1 MIGLVLVSHSATL
14 ARGVLELAQQ
24 MSQGRV
30 PLAAAG
36 GIDDPSDPIGTDP
49 MRVVTA
55 LESIADE
62 ADDIIV
68 MMDLGSALMS
78 AEMALEFTPPELSS
92 RVHLCSAPLVEG
104 SLAIVASAAAGASV
118 DVVLNEAKQAL
129 VSKAEQLGDKQQPD
143 TTSEPSPAEDE
154 PDARP
159 VTTWQF
165 TVPNALGLHARPIA
179 RLMQTLGGFQAEVRL
194 SKDGLAALATSMS
207 QLARLNAKQGDELT
221 VEIRGD
227 DTDHAL
233 AALHAFV
240 DDNLGDPVR
249 SSIQADATS
258 SSEDVSLQASPQNGT
273 SSQAEG
279 FLSGLAASPGIAIAP
294 AFWLDVVMPDPA
306 ELALAQTDPAERD
319 RLRLAMN
326 QAARDLGSLALS
338 VGGDEAGIFEAQALM
353 LTDPE
358 LLQMLDSNLAQ
369 GKGTLFAWV
378 LTINELAA
386 GYDGLENDY
395 LRARASDVYDIGIR
409 VLRLMDASVLRPP
422 LPTQPVI
429 VLARE
434 LTPSQTVQLDTSL
447 VRGIVTEA
455 GSTTSHSAILARSL
469 GIPAV
474 VGVGDGLQAAVNKAD
489 VALDGDRGQVW
500 LSLTET
506 VRDGLEQAAS
516 TWQASKDAEL
526 AASLAPAVTTDDTE
540 IAIHANIAS
549 SYEAT
554 KSAQQGAHGVGLFR
568 SEFLFMDRTK
578 APSEAEQ
585 YDAYAAAIHAFDAN
599 FEDAPITIRTL
610 DVGGDKP
617 LDYLKIPTEDNPFL
631 GWRGLRY
638 CLETPDLF
646 KTQLR
651 ALCRASALGNVQV
664 MFPMVSTPSEVR
676 KAMSMVR
683 EVQTD
688 LARENIPF
696 NPNMPL
702 GVMIEVPAAVWHM
715 TEIAELV
722 DFVSI
727 GTNDLCQY
735 IMAADRGNTRVASLA
750 DPFDP
755 AVLRA
760 IAHTA
765 DAAHAAGIKISMCG
779 EMAGDPDATALLIGL
794 GIDTLSMS
802 TPRIA
807 KVKAV
812 IRELE
817 MAQVKQLA
825 TEVLELPSAAEVR
838 EHIQQAAVTTS

>member
-1 MIGLVLVSHSATL
+1 
-14 ARGVLELAQQ
+14 
-24 MSQGRV
+24 
-30 PLAAAG
+30 
-36 GIDDPSDPIGTDP
+36 
-49 MRVVTA
+49 
-55 LESIADE
+55 
-62 ADDIIV
+62 
-68 MMDLGSALMS
+68 
-78 AEMALEFTPPELSS
+78 
-92 RVHLCSAPLVEG
+92 
-104 SLAIVASAAAGASV
+104 
-118 DVVLNEAKQAL
+118 
-129 VSKAEQLGDKQQPD
+129 
-143 TTSEPSPAEDE
+143 
-154 PDARP
+154 
-159 VTTWQF
+159 
-165 TVPNALGLHARPIA
+165 
-179 RLMQTLGGFQAEVRL
+179 
-194 SKDGLAALATSMS
+194 MS

-221 VEIRGD
+221 VEIWGD
-227 DTDHAL
+227 DADHTL
-233 AALHAFV
+233 AALRALV

-249 SSIQADATS
+249 ASAQEEAHPLA
-258 SSEDVSLQASPQNGT
+258 EDVSVQASTQNET

-279 FLSGLAASPGIAIAP
+279 VLTGLAASPGIAIAP

-306 ELALAQTDPAERD
+306 ELALAQTNSGERD

-326 QAARDLGSLALS
+326 QAARDLGNLVLS

-353 LTDPE
+353 LADPE
-358 LLQMLDSNLAQ
+358 LLQMLEANLAQ
-369 GKGTLFAWV
+369 DKGTLFAWV
-378 LTINELAA
+378 STVNELAA

-447 VRGIVTEA
+447 VRGIIIEA

-474 VGVGDGLQAAVNKAD
+474 VGVGDGLQVAVNNAD
-489 VALDGDRGQVW
+489 VALDGHRGQVW
-500 LSLTET
+500 LSLSEN
-506 VRDGLEQAAS
+506 VRVELGQAAS

-526 AASLAPAVTTDDTE
+526 AESLAPAVTADGIE

-549 SYEAT
+549 SYEAS

-568 SEFLFMDRTK
+568 SEFLFMDRTA

-585 YDAYAAAIHAFDAN
+585 YEAYADAVYAFDAN

-617 LDYLKIPTEDNPFL
+617 LDYLNIPSEDNPFL

-664 MFPMVSTPSEVR
+664 MFPMVSTPGEVS
-676 KAMSMVR
+676 AATNMVR

-688 LARENIPF
+688 LARENLPF

-715 TEIAELV
+715 AEIAKLV

-735 IMAADRGNTRVASLA
+735 IMAADRGNARVAALA
-750 DPFDP
+750 NPFDP

-779 EMAGDPDATALLIGL
+779 EMAGDPEATALLLGL
-794 GIDTLSMS
+794 GIDSLSMS

-812 IRELE
+812 IREVSVTR
-817 MAQVKQLA
+817 AKQ
-825 TEVLELPSAAEVR
+825 SVR
-838 EHIQQAAVTTS
+838 EAYSIGEVG

>member
-14 ARGVLELAQQ
+14 AQGVLELAEQ

-36 GIDDPSDPIGTDP
+36 GIDDPDDPIGTDP
-49 MRVVTA
+49 MRVVAA
-55 LESIADE
+55 LESIADQ

-68 MMDLGSALMS
+68 IMDLGSALMS

-92 RVHLCSAPLVEG
+92 RVQLCSAPLVEG
-104 SLAIVASAAAGASV
+104 TLAIVASAAAGASV
-118 DVVLNEAKQAL
+118 NAVLDEAKRAL
-129 VSKAEQLGDKQQPD
+129 ISKAEQLGEAPEDI
-143 TTSEPSPAEDE
+143 SAPSPAEEE

-159 VTTWQF
+159 VTIWQF
-165 TVPNALGLHARPIA
+165 DVPNALGLHARPIA
-179 RLMQTLGGFQAEVRL
+179 RLMQTLGGFRAEVRL
-194 SKDGLAALATSMS
+194 IKDGTAALATSMS
-207 QLARLNAKQGDELT
+207 QLARLNAKQGDALT
-221 VEIRGD
+221 VELRGD
-227 DTDHAL
+227 DSDHAL
-233 AALHAFV
+233 AALRALV
-240 DDNLGDPVR
+240 DDNLGDPIR
-249 SSIQADATS
+249 TS
-258 SSEDVSLQASPQNGT
+258 AQENAQASLANAATQASTQEPQSNGADDILT
-273 SSQAEG
+273 
-279 FLSGLAASPGIAIAP
+279 GLAASPGIAIAP
-294 AFWLDVVMPDPA
+294 AFWLDVVMPDPS
-306 ELALAQTDPAERD
+306 ELAQAQTNPAERD

-326 QAARDLGSLALS
+326 QAARDLGNLALS

-358 LLQMLDSNLAQ
+358 LLQMLESNLVQ

-378 LTINELAA
+378 STVNELAA
-386 GYDGLENDY
+386 GYDALENDY
-395 LRARASDVYDIGIR
+395 LRARASDVTDIGIR
-409 VLRLMDASVLRPP
+409 VLRLMDASVLKPP

-474 VGVGDGLQAAVNKAD
+474 VGVGDGLQAAISNAD

-500 LSLTET
+500 LNLTEA
-506 VRDGLEQAAS
+506 VREELGQAAS

-526 AASLAPAVTTDDTE
+526 AASLAPAVTTDGTE

-549 SYEAT
+549 SYEAS

-585 YDAYAAAIHAFDAN
+585 YDAYAAAVHAFDAN

-617 LDYLKIPTEDNPFL
+617 LDYLNIPSEDNPFL

-664 MFPMVSTPSEVR
+664 MFPMVSTPGEVS
-676 KAMSMVR
+676 AATDMVR

-688 LARENIPF
+688 LARENVPF

-715 TEIAELV
+715 AEIAKLV

-735 IMAADRGNTRVASLA
+735 IMAADRGNARVAALA
-750 DPFDP
+750 NPFDP

-779 EMAGDPDATALLIGL
+779 EMAGDPEATALLLGL
-794 GIDTLSMS
+794 GIDHLSMS

-807 KVKAV
+807 KVKEV
-812 IRELE
+812 IREVS
-817 MAQVKQLA
+817 MTRAKQ
-825 TEVLELPSAAEVR
+825 SVR
-838 EHIQQAAVTTS
+838 EAYSIGEVG